1 MLPAWWLPFA
11 CFTSSSPQNPIP
23 CTPLLVSLLWFKI
36 WNSRSGRTRLSL
48 HFGWRFRISALSPG
62 LRAGQ
67 VLHPQITL
75 QPEAELVPA
84 ATAPDDLPTLLVWPE
99 SWANLLR
106 DYMCP
111 IPTAWPRAAIPWISC
126 HIFHWIPSTHTL
138 GTCLGTLLMYKS
150 GDMTISFFFHILKTQ
165 GYFPISSITK
175 ISPFSIDPCMRHM
188 KGHRFPFP
196 SLQCV
201 CLCLMCWEK
210 MTLSSFLQRTW
221 HKGPRNAPTKYVL
234 IMKSIGHSDRSLPDE
249 SQVLQT
255 FIFTWMRQNKRNSQ
269 EKCSYWLVKKNE
281 LNHN

>member
-11 CFTSSSPQNPIP
+11 CFTSSAPQNPIP

-36 WNSRSGRTRLSL
+36 WNSRSGRTQLSL

-75 QPEAELVPA
+75 QPEAELMPA

-201 CLCLMCWEK
+201 CL
-210 MTLSSFLQRTW
+210 LS
-221 HKGPRNAPTKYVL
+221 YVL
-234 IMKSIGHSDRSLPDE
+234 GEDDFEFLPSENLAQRPKKRPCKVCADYEEHRAFWQKLTWWVPSVTDFHLYLDE
-249 SQVLQT
+249 A
-255 FIFTWMRQNKRNSQ
+255 K
-269 EKCSYWLVKKNE
+269 
-281 LNHN
+281 